1 MSQPQNRD
9 GGFGR
14 GRTGRGGRPQPGGRR
29 PGGRPDEKRWTPVTH
44 LGRQVVENKVK
55 SLEEIFKFSLPIKE
69 PEIVDRLIG
78 DSEKY
83 KEEIMKV
90 KPIQKQT
97 TAGQRTRMKV
107 WVLIGDGNGHI
118 GLGQKAHK
126 EVQGA
131 AAGAIMQAKMNLIPV
146 RMGYWGNNIGQP
158 HTIPFKISGKEG
170 SVMTRLIPAPRGTG
184 IVGSTTTKKVL
195 SMAGIRDCYT
205 QSRGSTKT
213 KGNTLYSCY
222 KALARSYTYLT
233 PEFWGKPSLE
243 RDLIPSDKKA
253 EDNEDEIK

>member
-1 MSQPQNRD
+1 MSEPQKS
-9 GGFGR
+9 FGK
-14 GRTGRGGRPQPGGRR
+14 GKTGRGTKPQGGRR
-29 PGGRPDEKRWTPVTH
+29 PGRPDDKKWTPVTK
-44 LGRQVVENKVK
+44 LGRMVFENKIK
-55 SLEEIFKFSLPIKE
+55 SLEEIFKFSIPIKE
-69 PEIVDRLIG
+69 SEIVDRLIG
-78 DSEKY
+78 ESEKY
-83 KEEIMKV
+83 KEEVMKV
-90 KPIQKQT
+90 KSVQKQT

-131 AAGAIMQAKMNLIPV
+131 VAGAIIQAKMNLIPV

-184 IVGSTTTKKVL
+184 IVGPVTTKKVL
-195 SMAGIRDCYT
+195 LMAGIRDCYT
-205 QSRGSTKT
+205 QSCGSTKT
-213 KGNTLYSCY
+213 RGNTLYSCY
-222 KALARSYTYLT
+222 KALTLSYSYMT

-243 RDLIPSDKKA
+243 RDLIPIEKKA
-253 EDNEDEIK
+253 ENNEDDM

>member
-1 MSQPQNRD
+1 MSEPQKT
-9 GGFGR
+9 GFGK
-14 GRTGRGGRPQPGGRR
+14 GKTGRGGKPQGGARKGGRR
-29 PGGRPDEKRWTPVTH
+29 DEKKWVPVTK
-44 LGRQVVENKVK
+44 LGRMVVENKIK
-55 SLEEIFKFSLPIKE
+55 SLEEIFKFSIPIKE
-69 PEIVDRLIG
+69 SEIVDRLIG
-78 DSEKY
+78 DSDKY
-83 KEEIMKV
+83 KEEVMKV
-90 KPIQKQT
+90 KSVQKQT

-131 AAGAIMQAKMNLIPV
+131 VAGAIIQAKMNLIPV

-184 IVGSTTTKKVL
+184 IVGPVTTKKVL

-205 QSRGSTKT
+205 QSCGSTKT

-222 KALARSYTYLT
+222 KALARSYCYMT

-243 RDLIPSDKKA
+243 RDLIPMEKKI
-253 EDNEDEIK
+253 EEDEGEM